1 LPVTP
6 LAWHAFP
13 ISPAPCQVATAYPM
27 LQAQPLPRQAPG
39 FFIQRKSISRSALW
53 TDSENVP
60 ASLLMADTRQVSSE
74 RHRSSSPAIACPT
87 WRHVC
92 FAPKSGHVRCTGSC
106 LLWAKSG
113 HASNL
118 ARESRDALV
127 GQPASRLNWTFG
139 LDFRYFGV
147 TSRAAAGALRHE
159 RSAHPE
165 HATGRDLNRH

>member
-1 LPVTP
+1 MARISNIPGTVSGGDCLSNAASAA
-6 LAWHAFP
+6 LASSGARIFYP
-13 ISPAPCQVATAYPM
+13 TQVH
-27 LQAQPLPRQAPG
+27 QSVSSV
-39 FFIQRKSISRSALW
+39 I
-53 TDSENVP
+53 DSENVP